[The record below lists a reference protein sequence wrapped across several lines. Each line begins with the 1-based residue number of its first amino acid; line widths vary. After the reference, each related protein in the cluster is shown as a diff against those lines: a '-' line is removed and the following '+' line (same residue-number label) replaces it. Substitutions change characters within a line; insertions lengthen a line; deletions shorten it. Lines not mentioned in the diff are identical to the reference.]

1 MRIAALCTI
10 QAGYTARRRLQPV
23 LQGGALAIQLRDVAA
38 DGEVNSDTLIRVELG
53 ELPDRYFARGGDVVF
68 RSRGDRNT
76 ASALDGCLAEPVLA
90 IFPLIVLRPNP
101 DIVTP
106 EYLAWA
112 INRPDA
118 QRYFERMGRGTGIRM
133 IPRSVLSDLRLDI
146 PDVETQQRIVAADA
160 LSKREKALTI
170 LLAEKRRKITSRIL
184 GERVKC
190 SSRATEQKR
199 TKR

>member
-1 MRIAALCTI
+1 MRIADLCTI
-10 QAGYTARRRLQPV
+10 QTGYTARSRLQPV
-23 LQGGALAIQLRDVAA
+23 LQGGVLAIQLRDVAA
-38 DGEVNSDTLIRVELG
+38 DGEVNPDTLTRVELG
-53 ELPDRYFARGGDVVF
+53 ELPDRYFVRAGDVVF
-68 RSRGDRNT
+68 RTRGDRNI
-76 ASALDGCLAEPVLA
+76 ASALDERLVEPVLA
-90 IFPLIVLRPNP
+90 ILPLIVLRPNP

-106 EYLAWA
+106 DYLAWA

-133 IPRSVLSDLRLDI
+133 IPRSVFSDLRLDI

-160 LSKREKALTI
+160 LSKREKVLTL